1 MWLINEEMERQRGR
15 VSRRE
20 YGMEDLRY
28 DIELVA
34 FFLSTLAI
42 FILSMLNKLELHLC
56 DNLFGIVIAFITII
70 IVIAVGCCCC
80 L

>member
-34 FFLSTLAI
+34 FFFVDTGHFYFVDA
-42 FILSMLNKLELHLC
+42 
-56 DNLFGIVIAFITII
+56 
-70 IVIAVGCCCC
+70 
-80 L
+80 

>member
-1 MWLINEEMERQRGR
+1 
-15 VSRRE
+15 
-20 YGMEDLRY
+20 MEDLRY

-80 L
+80 LQLLVVFIVTSAKQFNISISI